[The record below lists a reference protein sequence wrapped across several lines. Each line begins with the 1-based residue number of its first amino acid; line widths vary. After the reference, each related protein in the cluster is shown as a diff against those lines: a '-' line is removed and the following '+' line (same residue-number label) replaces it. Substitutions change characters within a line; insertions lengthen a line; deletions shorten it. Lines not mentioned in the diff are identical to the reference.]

1 MNINKKPNNLIK
13 EKSPYLLQ
21 HAYNPINWFTWSDEA
36 FEKAKLENKPIFLS
50 IGYSTCHWCHV
61 MENESFED
69 LEVANLM
76 NNHFVAIKV
85 DREERPD
92 IDSIYMTVCQRLTG
106 HGGWPLT
113 IFMTPDQ
120 VPFHAGTYFPKESRY
135 GKPGLIQ
142 LLKSIGSKWYT
153 SKNEIIQSGNSLM
166 ESIKND
172 FSPKN
177 SGEELTKTPVKDAFL
192 LSSQMFDSTYGGF
205 GSAPKFPSPH
215 RLMFLSRFGVN
226 ENMINPLEMVE
237 KTLNSMFKGGLYDHI
252 GYGFSRYSTD
262 ESWLTP
268 HFEKML
274 YDNALLLISYL
285 EGYEQTKNPLYKTI
299 CINTF
304 EYILTQMT
312 SNEGGFYSAEDADS
326 DGVEGKFYVF
336 NPAEIIDLLGTED
349 GNYFNNYYGVTP
361 EGNFEGANIL
371 NLLDNYTYNKEDVK
385 IKSLRDKVFEYRN
398 SRTELHK
405 DDKIL
410 TSWNALMIT
419 ALAKGYKVL
428 GDETYLNAAEK
439 ALNFINEKLTNNEG
453 RLLARFRDGDSKY
466 LAYLDDYAYLVWALT
481 ELYNSTFDVKYL
493 KEALKLNK
501 DMIDLFWDKV
511 NHGFFLNG
519 SDAKN
524 LIANP
529 KDIYDG
535 ALPSGN
541 SVAAYNLV
549 RLYKITGN
557 EDLEGYA
564 FNQLTAFY
572 GTVKEMPIGYS
583 FYIMALMLML
593 YPSKELVVVSENN
606 HDLEE
611 LKNTLSTKFTPN
623 LTIIVKTNEN
633 AKELESLTPFIKEY
647 TIINNKTTYYLC
659 FDGACMPPSNSLD
672 EIDLS

>member
-1 MNINKKPNNLIK
+1 MNTSKKANNLIK

-36 FEKAKLENKPIFLS
+36 FEKAKTENKPIFLS

-61 MENESFED
+61 MEHESFED
-69 LEVANLM
+69 EEVAALM
-76 NNHFVAIKV
+76 NDHFVAIKV

-113 IFMTPDQ
+113 IFMTPNQ
-120 VPFHAGTYFPKESRY
+120 IPFYAGTYFPKETKY

-142 LLKSIGSKWYT
+142 ILKSIGSKWST
-153 SKNEIIQSGNSLM
+153 SKNEIIQSGNRIM
-166 ESIKND
+166 ESLKDD

-177 SGEELTKTPVKDAFL
+177 SNEELTKTPIKDAFL

-205 GSAPKFPSPH
+205 GDAPKFPSPH
-215 RLMFLSRFGVN
+215 KLMFLSRFGVN

-262 ESWLTP
+262 ESWLIP

-285 EGYEQTKNPLYKTI
+285 EAYEQTKNPLYKTI

-304 EYILTQMT
+304 EYILNQMT
-312 SNEGGFYSAEDADS
+312 SDEGGFYSAEDADS

-336 NPAEIIDLLGTED
+336 NPAEIIDLLGKED
-349 GNYFNNYYGVTP
+349 GEYFNNYYGVTP

-371 NLLDNYTYNKEDVK
+371 NLIDNYTYNKEDER
-385 IKSLRDKVFEYRN
+385 INSLRDKVFEYRN
-398 SRTELHK
+398 SRTKLHK

-428 GDETYLNAAEK
+428 RDEKYLKAAEK
-439 ALNFINEKLTNNEG
+439 ALGFINDKLTNNEG

-481 ELYNSTFDVKYL
+481 DLYSSTFNVKYL

-501 DMIDLFWDKV
+501 DMIDLFWDKI
-511 NHGFFLNG
+511 NHGFFLYGND
-519 SDAKN
+519 SES

-549 RLYKITGN
+549 KLYKITG
-557 EDLEGYA
+557 DKSLEGYA

-572 GTVKEMPIGYS
+572 GIVKEMPIGYS
-583 FYIMALMLML
+583 FYIMALMGML
-593 YPSKELVVVSENN
+593 YPSKELVVVAKNN
-606 HDLEE
+606 SDLE
-611 LKNTLSTKFTPN
+611 KISSTLSTKFNPN
-623 LTIIVKTNEN
+623 LTIIVKTKENE
-633 AKELESLTPFIKEY
+633 KELEELVPFIKEY
-647 TIINNKTTYYLC
+647 TVINDKPTYYLC
-659 FDGACMPPSNSLD
+659 SDGSCMAPSN
-672 EIDLS
+672 DLNAINLS